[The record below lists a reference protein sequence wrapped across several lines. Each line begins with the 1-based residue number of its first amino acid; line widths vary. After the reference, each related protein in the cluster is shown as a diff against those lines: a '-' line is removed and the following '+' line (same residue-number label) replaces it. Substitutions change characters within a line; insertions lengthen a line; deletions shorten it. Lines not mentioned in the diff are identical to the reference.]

1 MSKKLKF
8 SRVFVFYTFAD
19 LLKCMCVYTI
29 QADTSPEG
37 GRGALSYELAS
48 SAEHAT
54 WLQRSLECCKQLG
67 QWEDV
72 RNATL
77 YSIAKDED
85 PNTLWQDART
95 KDWAIPCYLDALLQ
109 VPQFHDE
116 LRSFTDNALKVLIR
130 TV

>member
-1 MSKKLKF
+1 LTSQLVTITRQK
-8 SRVFVFYTFAD
+8 TCD
-19 LLKCMCVYTI
+19 I

-37 GRGALSYELAS
+37 GGGLSFELAS

-72 RNATL
+72 RNATVF
-77 YSIAKDED
+77 SIAKEQD

-95 KDWAIPCYLDALLQ
+95 RDWAIPCYLDALLQ
-109 VPQFHDE
+109 VPQFHGE
-116 LRSFTDNALKVLIR
+116 LRSFMDAALKVGLMLGFGVTIG
-130 TV
+130 